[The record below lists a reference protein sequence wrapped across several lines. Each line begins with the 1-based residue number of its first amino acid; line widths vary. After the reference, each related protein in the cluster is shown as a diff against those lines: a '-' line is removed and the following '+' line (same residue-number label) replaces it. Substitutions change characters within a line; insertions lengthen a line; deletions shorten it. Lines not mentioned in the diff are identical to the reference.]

1 MNKWLR
7 CRTSESG
14 SWEHREGIQARISEL
29 RALLNDREEAYRE
42 EEGPERGRKE
52 KLLEEARGELEK
64 AEDAISPDHSPRY
77 KNAAHVIVGRIHID
91 AAHNILLRSSKNS
104 EALPMLPGVL
114 AFLREHLTPDDP
126 RRIEAE
132 RIVLAASEESPP
144 SEVQREVLLEA
155 MGVARQA
162 RVDEAMR
169 VRSFVYIVWWIMLG
183 LTALAV
189 LITILGFVDPGA
201 VPLCFTP
208 EEPNGSEKVA
218 VCPVEMDR
226 IPKDADPA
234 ETREVVAGAAQGAD
248 YLIIELVGLVAASI
262 AAAAALRRMRGT
274 STPFAVPLTLAL
286 LKLPTGAL
294 TAVLGILLMRGGFV
308 PGLTNL
314 DSSSQIIAWAVIF
327 GYAQQVFTH
336 FVDNQAQSILAAGG
350 PGAATSSTPKA
361 VAAETVGADGFS
373 G

>member
-1 MNKWLR
+1 MNKWLK
-7 CRTSESG
+7 CRSVESG

-29 RALLNDREEAYRE
+29 RALLNDREEAHRE
-42 EEGPERGRKE
+42 EEEPERGRKE
-52 KLLEEARGELEK
+52 KLFEEAHAELNK
-64 AEDAISPDHSPRY
+64 AEDAISPNHSSRY

-91 AAHNILLRSSKNS
+91 AAHNILLRLSKDS
-104 EALPMLPGVL
+104 EVLPLLPGVL
-114 AFLREHLTPDDP
+114 AFLREHLLPDDP

-132 RIVLAASEESPP
+132 RIAKEASEEKPP
-144 SEVQREVLLEA
+144 SDVKREILLEA

-189 LITILGFVDPGA
+189 LIAILGFVSPGT

-208 EEPNGSEKVA
+208 EELNESAKVA
-218 VCPVEMDR
+218 VCPVEMNR
-226 IPKDADPA
+226 IPETANPA
-234 ETREVVAGAAQGAD
+234 EARELVAGAAEGAD
-248 YLIIELVGLVAASI
+248 YLIIELVGLLAASI

-314 DSSSQIIAWAVIF
+314 DSSAQIIAWAVVF
-327 GYAQQVFTH
+327 GYAQQIFTH
-336 FVDNQAQSILAAGG
+336 FVDNQAQSILAVGG
-350 PGAATSSTPKA
+350 PGAAPPAPSTSA
-361 VAAETVGADGFS
+361 LDFGDGQS
-373 G
+373 

>member
-1 MNKWLR
+1 MNKWLK
-7 CRTSESG
+7 CRSSESG

-29 RALLNDREEAYRE
+29 RALLNDREEAHRGDDE
-42 EEGPERGRKE
+42 PERGRKV
-52 KLLEEARGELEK
+52 KLLEEARGELDK
-64 AEDAISPDHSPRY
+64 AEEAISPMHSPRY

-91 AAHNILLRSSKNS
+91 AAHNMLLRLSRKS
-104 EALPMLPGVL
+104 EVLPMLPGVL
-114 AFLREHLTPDDP
+114 AFLREHLLPGDP

-132 RIVLAASEESPP
+132 RIARSVSEKNPP
-144 SEVQREVLLEA
+144 SEVEREILLEA

-189 LITILGFVDPGA
+189 LITILGFVDPAA

-208 EEPNGSEKVA
+208 EEPNGSAKVA
-218 VCPVEMDR
+218 VCPVEMNR
-226 IPKDADPA
+226 IPKGTDPA
-234 ETREVVAGAAQGAD
+234 KTRELVAGAAQGAD
-248 YLIIELVGLVAASI
+248 YLIVELVGLVAASI

-314 DSSSQIIAWAVIF
+314 DSSAQIIAWAVIF

-350 PGAATSSTPKA
+350 SGAATSAVPKTPLDL
-361 VAAETVGADGFS
+361 GDGES
-373 G
+373 